1 MSTVYRACEWIPS
14 NAFIYSHAGNRDL
27 NPELHSHDF
36 FEIVYLFGGSA
47 FHKYNQSLTEM
58 RAGEVMI
65 LRPGDTH
72 ILFRKSAELDL
83 YSISATTEQMQP
95 LLAAYCVSDTI
106 CAGADPFIFS
116 LGQQKY
122 NITRLFEGLSSLNK
136 GQQYAH
142 LRVILGMTIH
152 ALVLSH
158 GRERQMWLENTLQQ
172 MNSTENLTEGVPA
185 MQRLCNLSHAQLCR
199 VMKKQTGKTP
209 QQYVRELRLLRAYD
223 LIQSTD
229 LPFEDVANAVGYFS
243 FSHFSTTFK
252 ERFGLT
258 PAALRKR
265 NMAIL

>member
-1 MSTVYRACEWIPS
+1 MATVYRASEWIPS
-14 NAFIYSHAGNRDL
+14 NTFHYSHARNRDL

-36 FEIVYLFGGSA
+36 FEIVYLLSGSA
-47 FHKYNQSLTEM
+47 IHKYNQSVTLM
-58 RAGEVMI
+58 KPGEVML

-72 ILFRKSAELDL
+72 ILFRKGTELNL
-83 YSISATTEQMQP
+83 YSISATTAQMQP
-95 LLAAYCVSDTI
+95 LLAAYCMEDAVCGTP
-106 CAGADPFIFS
+106 DPFVFP

-122 NITRLFEGLSSLNK
+122 NITRLFEGLASLEPERQN
-136 GQQYAH
+136 AH
-142 LRVILGMTIH
+142 LRVILGMTLH
-152 ALVLSH
+152 ALVLGH
-158 GRERQMWLENTLQQ
+158 GRERQAWLENTLQQ
-172 MNSTENLTEGVPA
+172 MTSTENLTEGVPA

-199 VMKKQTGKTP
+199 VIKKQTGKTP

-252 ERFGLT
+252 DRFGLT

-265 NMAIL
+265 NLTIL